1 MSDDSTKLVFDP
13 NTSELRVVQTIQTI
27 KPLETETMS
36 VRMPCYG
43 AARFNPYEDKLV
55 IHPTSSDK
63 ETVLVKTMH
72 ISCQSDAYQPGHKY
86 GGVALYQYNGKSD
99 WRTANNTHCKS
110 GYIVIQDTD
119 SQKVKKWRSSEPG
132 VVHGAVYR
140 NAFGESK
147 RKADVVGEG
156 FAIQYGK
163 FEISS
168 GVFNNPQ
175 GSAFHDERRRMNE
188 FSEHC
193 VRKIVKYWKDAGPA
207 FDWWSISK
215 RTFEVKDLLKD
226 FSN

>member
-1 MSDDSTKLVFDP
+1 MDASHITRITYTTEVA
-13 NTSELRVVQTIQTI
+13 ELLPVEIIPECLR
-27 KPLETETMS
+27 
-36 VRMPCYG
+36 
-43 AARFNPYEDKLV
+43 AARFDHYEDKLV

-63 ETVLVKTMH
+63 KTVLVKTMH
-72 ISCQSDAYQPGHKY
+72 ISCQSDTYQSGHKY

-119 SQKVKKWRSSEPG
+119 SQKVKRWKSSEPG

-147 RKADVVGEG
+147 KKAEVVGEG
-156 FAIQYGK
+156 FAIRHGK

-175 GSAFHDERRRMNE
+175 GSAFHDERRRMAE
-188 FSEHC
+188 LSEHC
-193 VRKIVKYWKDAGPA
+193 VRKIVEYWKAAGPA
-207 FDWWSISK
+207 FDSWSIPK